1 MTDIVLVHGGN
12 MSTRTWNLLT
22 TGGPVFSEDGTMG
35 ARIWDGTIAALSKQ
49 NHRVFAPRLTD
60 ELTGSLRG
68 HIGEVIAV
76 IRENDLHHVM
86 LVGHSYG
93 GMVITGVAVAMAER
107 ISHLVYLDAALP
119 DPGDS
124 LYSLLKQGL
133 TSSADQV
140 LIPDPAPPYVETLD
154 FDPKIIR
161 SIPKTYILCTK
172 SEYSA
177 VTSIAKEKI
186 EASPDG
192 WTYLE
197 LSSSHVPMADR
208 PEELYQILLNIV
220 SGLSPEW

>member
-22 TGGPVFSEDGTMG
+22 TGDPVFTDDGTMG
-35 ARIWDGTIAALSKQ
+35 ARYWKVTIAALSAQ
-49 NHRVFAPRLTD
+49 NHRVFAPTLTN
-60 ELTGSLRG
+60 EQAGTLKG
-68 HIGEVIAV
+68 HIEEVITV
-76 IRENDLHHVM
+76 IRENNLKHVV

-93 GMVITGVAVAMAER
+93 GMVITGVAATIADM

-124 LYSLLKQGL
+124 LYSLLKQGMN
-133 TSSADQV
+133 SSGEEM

-161 SIPKTYILCTK
+161 SIPKTYIRCTK
-172 SEYSA
+172 SNYLA
-177 VTSIAKEKI
+177 VTGIAKKKI

-197 LSSSHVPMADR
+197 LSSSHVPMADQ
-208 PEELYQILLNIV
+208 PKELNRLLLKIASGIV
-220 SGLSPEW
+220 V